1 MTYDRNQERKM
12 IRNTN
17 FEIRRFSLVLLMLA
31 GVLGL
36 VFTYSDVIAWY
47 PAKYTESAHVGV
59 NRSTISSIGYAA
71 GNCAHC
77 HEQHASIEGTSHTP
91 YDFALF
97 APNNQDSQ
105 TANFCFQCHKGV
117 GSVQVGGITNYTF
130 SKNFGGGTATFTTI
144 YDAFNPTTGTI
155 PSSHNLKDIQDWIT
169 GKVGFTSNSNPCV
182 VCHNPHTAQ
191 DNHPVTLSGK
201 GGVKTAIRRV
211 THYENL
217 NTNLWG
223 DEDNATSG
231 YAERMKDLTNNYQA
245 PYYVGKTTYEP
256 ANNATADG
264 SNLPNFAQFCYD
276 CHQYSTISSTEH
288 GTLQPVN
295 WTNSGVNRSVH
306 GLFAND
312 TGGWG
317 STKAPYTADDTTNYC
332 LSCTDCHE
340 PHGSTN
346 EWLLR
351 TCVNGK
357 DNISI
362 TASGWW
368 MEFCTACHVV
378 AGGGW
383 HQSGS
388 VICSDCHFHNAVDGF
403 F

>member
-1 MTYDRNQERKM
+1 MYLRNLKKHYSLHN
-12 IRNTN
+12 ITP
-17 FEIRRFSLVLLMLA
+17 FSPIVLLIPLLVVSVFFYKLA
-31 GVLGL
+31 FG
-36 VFTYSDVIAWY
+36 WY
-47 PAKYTESAHVGV
+47 PAKYTESAHVRV
-59 NRSTISSIGYAA
+59 NRSTISSIGHAV
-71 GNCAHC
+71 GNCVHC
-77 HEQHASIEGTSHTP
+77 HEQHASIEGDSHTP

-97 APNNQDSQ
+97 APNNPDSQ

-117 GSVQVGGITNYTF
+117 GSVQVGGITNYTY

-144 YDAFNPTTGTI
+144 YDAFNPTTGAT
-155 PSSHNLKDIQDWIT
+155 PSSHQLSDIQNYVT
-169 GKVGFTSNSNPCV
+169 GKVGMTSDTNPCV

-191 DNHPVTLSGK
+191 DNHPVSLSGM
-201 GGVKTAIRRV
+201 GGVNTAIRRI

-245 PYYVGKTTYEP
+245 PYYVGKITYEP

-264 SNLPNFAQFCYD
+264 SNLPNFARFCYA
-276 CHQYSTISSTEH
+276 CHKYSNVYSTERSGNLTQIDWSTTGDMHGKHHDDSS
-288 GTLQPVN
+288 
-295 WTNSGVNRSVH
+295 
-306 GLFAND
+306 
-312 TGGWG
+312 GWG
-317 STKAPYTADDTTNYC
+317 STKAPYGSETTNYVMA
-332 LSCTDCHE
+332 CTDCHE

-362 TASGWW
+362 TSSGWW
-368 MEFCTACHVV
+368 WDFCTACHNI
-378 AGGGW
+378 GGGSW
-383 HQSGS
+383 HQSGNRQ
-388 VICSDCHFHNAVDGF
+388 CSDCHTHSWNEGF